1 MKKLIIFFAVLFLT
15 VAGWAQS
22 PEKMSY
28 QAVIRNASNQLV
40 TNQLISM
47 KISILKASPAGTA
60 VYIETQSPT
69 SNSNG
74 LISIEIGG
82 GVVQSGTFSSINWA
96 DGNYFIKTET
106 DPTGGSDYSVSG
118 TSQLLS
124 VPYAFY
130 AKTAGS
136 TVGNASFEH
145 YVGELFGGGIVVSVW
160 KLNGVEHGLIAS
172 LADISVSE
180 VWSDVIDVPIGA
192 AAQSPV
198 DGQANT
204 RAIIAQAGHTG
215 GAAKLCDDYTYQ
227 GFADWYLPA
236 AWELDQCYN
245 AAFVVNTILGPA
257 KGFQFDIYW
266 ASTEDPYNGNAGWI
280 KIFYN
285 GKEGSVDKSVNT
297 RVRAVRRF

>member
-1 MKKLIIFFAVLFLT
+1 MFLT

-245 AAFVVNTILGPA
+245 AAFVVHAGRILNFP
-257 KGFQFDIYW
+257 
-266 ASTEDPYNGNAGWI
+266 
-280 KIFYN
+280 
-285 GKEGSVDKSVNT
+285 
-297 RVRAVRRF
+297 